1 MPGKPIVL
9 MEGFQLVRV
18 NDRPH
23 QLWGYATDHPH
34 LPGFRRFIATSRVV
48 AINGDEAETLNS
60 IYRLRH
66 PIEHVAFDGAHAIHL
81 QLSDLVAEREAQTR
95 TWRIRRDIGVLADG
109 LASMSAAI
117 LAILAIL
124 DRESTDSSPR

>member
-1 MPGKPIVL
+1 
-9 MEGFQLVRV
+9 
-18 NDRPH
+18 
-23 QLWGYATDHPH
+23 
-34 LPGFRRFIATSRVV
+34 
-48 AINGDEAETLNS
+48 
-60 IYRLRH
+60 
-66 PIEHVAFDGAHAIHL
+66 VAFDGAHAIHL